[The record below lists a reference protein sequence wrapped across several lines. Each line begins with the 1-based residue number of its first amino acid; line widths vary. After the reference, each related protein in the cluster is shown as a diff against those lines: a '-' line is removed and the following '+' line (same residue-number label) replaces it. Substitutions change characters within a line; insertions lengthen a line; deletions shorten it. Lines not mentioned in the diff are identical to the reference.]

1 MSVHSA
7 TITTPTPHVDMSTRW
22 GVLQIFNIYS
32 LCLILVLFF
41 MAEYFPS
48 FHALGRYHPGLF
60 NSTIAVYMA
69 YGLISIFTVGQ
80 QTFAFQT
87 QVRAHVSVNILV
99 LTILMHCGDMHNVF
113 AILINASIAG
123 GSLLTAGRT
132 SLLFA
137 AIATFAVFI
146 EQQYNLNVVHS
157 VFRGYT
163 NAGIMGATFFATAI
177 LGYGLSRRIRAS
189 EALAEQRGV
198 DLHKLEQLNDYIIQ
212 HMQSGVLVIDEHDN
226 ICLMNS
232 AAKRLLNISENK
244 TSGTLSQFSDA
255 LRTQLNAW
263 KQYHDNQQPPFKA
276 EHDGSDVMAQFIP
289 VKSGDD
295 ELTLIILDDCARTF
309 QQAQQLKLASLGK
322 FTASIAHE
330 IRNPIGAIS
339 HAGQLLEES
348 EHIAEVDKRLIEI
361 ICQQT
366 EKVNKVVKNVL
377 HLSRQNDAIQ
387 QNIELQKWLSDFI
400 SDLYVPELGDLHV
413 DLHVNSESLSA
424 YVDPDQ
430 LYQIMMNLC
439 LNGLRYSK
447 EKTGR
452 ASLLIEVG
460 QVDNSNAIYIDV
472 IDDGPGV
479 APDNRERIFE
489 PFYTTGRQGN
499 GLGLYIASEL
509 CAMNHARIA
518 YRELPQGGCF
528 RISFS

>member
-7 TITTPTPHVDMSTRW
+7 TIATPTPQIAMSTPW
-22 GVLQIFNIYS
+22 GVLQIFNIYC
-32 LCLILVLFF
+32 LCLTLVLFL

-60 NSTIAVYMA
+60 NGTVAAYMA
-69 YGLISIFTVGQ
+69 YGLISIFSIRQ

-87 QVRAHVSVNILV
+87 QVRAHVSINILV
-99 LTILMHCGDMHNVF
+99 LTILMHCGGMHNVF
-113 AILINASIAG
+113 AILINAAIAG

-146 EQQYNLNVVHS
+146 EQQYNLNIVHS

-198 DLHKLEQLNDYIIQ
+198 DLHKLEQLNDYI
-212 HMQSGVLVIDEHDN
+212 L
-226 ICLMNS
+226 
-232 AAKRLLNISENK
+232 
-244 TSGTLSQFSDA
+244 
-255 LRTQLNAW
+255 
-263 KQYHDNQQPPFKA
+263 
-276 EHDGSDVMAQFIP
+276 
-289 VKSGDD
+289 
-295 ELTLIILDDCARTF
+295 
-309 QQAQQLKLASLGK
+309 QQAQELKRASLGK

-339 HAGQLLEES
+339 HAGQLLAES
-348 EHIAEVDKRLIEI
+348 DNIAEVDKRLVEI

-377 HLSRQNDAIQ
+377 HLSRQHDAIQ
-387 QNIELQKWLSDFI
+387 QNIDLQKWLSNFI
-400 SDLYVPELGDLHV
+400 ADLYVPELGDLHV
-413 DLHVNSESLSA
+413 ELHVNSESLSA
-424 YVDPDQ
+424 HVDPDQ
-430 LYQIMMNLC
+430 LYQSMMNLC

-460 QVDNSNAIYIDV
+460 QFDNSNAIYIDV

-479 APDNRERIFE
+479 APENRERIFE

-509 CAMNHARIA
+509 CAMNHARIT
-518 YRELPQGGCF
+518 YRELPRGGCF